1 MTKIDLSHRTIGQL
15 LSETLQSLPFDMEF
29 KRNKYRKNINMNRH
43 FSIKGAWQTIFFRS
57 FMRSHDRE
65 EL

>member
-15 LSETLQSLPFDMEF
+15 LSETLQSLPFDTEF
-29 KRNKYRKNINMNRH
+29 KRNKYIKNTNMKRH
-43 FSIKGAWQTIFFRS
+43 FSIKYAWQTIFFRS